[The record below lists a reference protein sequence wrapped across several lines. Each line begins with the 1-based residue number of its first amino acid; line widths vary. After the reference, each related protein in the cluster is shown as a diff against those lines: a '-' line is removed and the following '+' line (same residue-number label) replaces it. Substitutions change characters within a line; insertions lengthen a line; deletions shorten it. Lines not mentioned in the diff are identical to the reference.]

1 MFDHSSNQSVKE
13 FTPAANIHIAIIG
26 LGYVGL
32 PLAVEFAKKFPVK
45 GFDIKQSRVNELN
58 NAFDRTLETESAIL
72 SSVITTDTTAD
83 KGLICTS
90 AVRDIALCN
99 IYIISVPTPTDQYN
113 RPDLSLLIKA
123 SQSVGSVLKSGDVVI
138 YESTVYPG
146 VTEDVCVP
154 VLEQVSG
161 LQYNREFFAGYSP
174 ERINPGDKVHTLT
187 NILKV
192 TSGST
197 PAAADFIDGLYQS
210 IVTAGTHKAPSI
222 KVAEACKVIENSQRD
237 INIAFVNEL
246 AKIFNIMDIDT
257 HAVLEAAG
265 TKWNFLNFKPGL
277 VGGHC
282 TGVDPYYLAQKAQ
295 EVGYHPEIILAGRR
309 LNDGMG
315 NYVALEVIKLMIK
328 KDISVKKSN
337 ILVLGFTF
345 KENCPD
351 VRNTRVID
359 IVNVLSSF
367 EAHCEIHDPWADP
380 AEVKLEYNVNTIR
393 DFDKLSGNYDAIIIA
408 VGHREFYNLNYDRL
422 KKNESSVIYDIK
434 GILNKEMINGRL

>member
-1 MFDHSSNQSVKE
+1 MFDHQSNQPVEK
-13 FTPAANIHIAIIG
+13 FVPPANISIAIIG

-45 GFDIKQSRVNELN
+45 GFDIKQSRVDELN
-58 NAFDRTLETESAIL
+58 SAFDRTLETESAIL
-72 SSVITTDTTAD
+72 LSVLATDITTDR
-83 KGLICTS
+83 GLIFTS
-90 AVRDIALCN
+90 AVQDIASCN
-99 IYIISVPTPTDQYN
+99 VYIISVPTPTDQYN

-123 SQSVGSVLKSGDVVI
+123 SQSVAGVLKTGDVVI

-146 VTEDVCVP
+146 ATEDVCVP
-154 VLEQVSG
+154 VLEQFSG
-161 LQYNREFFAGYSP
+161 LQYNSEFFVGYSP

-197 PAAADFIDGLYQS
+197 PEAADFIDELYRT

-315 NYVALEVIKLMIK
+315 TYVALEVIKLMIK
-328 KDISVKKSN
+328 NDISVKKSN

-359 IVNVLSSF
+359 IVNVLSGF
-367 EAHCEIHDPWADP
+367 EAHCELYDPWADP
-380 AEVKLEYNVNTIR
+380 AEVKHEYNVDTIK
-393 DFDKLSGNYDAIIIA
+393 DLDKLSGNYDAIIVA
-408 VGHREFYNLNYDRL
+408 VGHREFFDLNYDRL
-422 KKNESSVIYDIK
+422 KKNNSSVIYDIK
-434 GILNKEMINGRL
+434 GILDKDMVNGRL

>member
-1 MFDHSSNQSVKE
+1 MFDHQSNQPVEK
-13 FTPAANIHIAIIG
+13 FVPPANISIAIIG

-32 PLAVEFAKKFPVK
+32 PLAVEFAKKFQVK
-45 GFDIKQSRVNELN
+45 GFDIKQSRVDELN

-72 SSVITTDTTAD
+72 LSVLATDTTAD
-83 KGLICTS
+83 QGLIFTS
-90 AVRDIALCN
+90 AVQDIASCN
-99 IYIISVPTPTDQYN
+99 VFIISVPTPTDQYN

-123 SQSVGSVLKSGDVVI
+123 SQSVAGVLKTGDVVI

-146 VTEDVCVP
+146 ATEDVCVP
-154 VLEQVSG
+154 VLEQISG
-161 LQYNREFFAGYSP
+161 LKYNSEFFVGYSP

-197 PAAADFIDGLYQS
+197 PEAADFIDGLYRT

-315 NYVALEVIKLMIK
+315 TYVALEVIKLMIK
-328 KDISVKKSN
+328 NDISVKKSN

-359 IVNVLSSF
+359 IVNVLSGF
-367 EAHCEIHDPWADP
+367 EAHCELYDPWADP
-380 AEVKLEYNVNTIR
+380 AEVKHEYNVDTIKEL
-393 DFDKLSGNYDAIIIA
+393 DKLSGNYDAIIVA
-408 VGHREFYNLNYDRL
+408 VGHREFFDLNYDQL
-422 KKNESSVIYDIK
+422 KKNNSSVIYDIK
-434 GILNKEMINGRL
+434 GILDKDMVNGRL